1 MRDENGKRVT
11 ASLTTCT
18 HFQACSNVLSCL
30 GCTTTRHNLA
40 QSTLFQLL
48 YLLLYAILQAMSIR
62 CDWSNLASNIYG
74 CSASQCYNQ
83 KMSHN
88 KFSSLS
94 SSFSNHHH
102 LSVPSLHSTNNHYN
116 QKRISKQLFGINDA
130 QLHQK
135 TQIFLVIIRLDN
147 FARGQIQV

>member
-1 MRDENGKRVT
+1 MVSGSRPH
-11 ASLTTCT
+11 LP
-18 HFQACSNVLSCL
+18 HVLISRL
-30 GCTTTRHNLA
+30 VLMYYLA
-40 QSTLFQLL
+40 WDVLLQGIIWLKAHCFQLL

-102 LSVPSLHSTNNHYN
+102 LSVPSLHSTKNHYN

>member
-1 MRDENGKRVT
+1 MRDDNGKRVT

-30 GCTTTRHNLA
+30 GCTTTRHKLA
-40 QSTLFQLL
+40 QSTLFSAVVSSLICNI
-48 YLLLYAILQAMSIR
+48 ASNVNPV

-135 TQIFLVIIRLDN
+135 TQIFLVIIRLAN
-147 FARGQIQV
+147 FA